1 MLNMNKKTRT
11 CFILACV
18 YVSSFTSAH
27 AAPLCKQEQ
36 KAVTRAAI
44 EVARAQRISERL
56 QLTFI
61 RRQEAGRLK
70 LQQLQTAIDRA
81 RAISSQTNVVAVGSS
96 VNCVLFR
103 RRCGGTIING
113 AQRSSRSRLGA
124 QQAQANYDRYANILG
139 AQLSRIST
147 RIAENNLKIEAAQA
161 AHAQATQAL
170 NTCTAAAAPQPAP
183 TNAGAAS

>member
-1 MLNMNKKTRT
+1 MNKKTRT

-18 YVSSFTSAH
+18 YLSSLTNAH
-27 AAPLCKQEQ
+27 AAPSCKQEQ
-36 KAVTRAAI
+36 QVVTRAAI

-56 QLTFI
+56 QQTFTQ
-61 RRQEAGRLK
+61 RQESGRLK

-113 AQRSSRSRLGA
+113 AQRSSRSRLGT
-124 QQAQANYDRYANILG
+124 QQAQANYDRYANMLG
-139 AQLSRIST
+139 AQLARIST
-147 RIAENNLKIEAAQA
+147 RIAENNLKLAAAQA